1 MNSSKPRLAA
11 LLTAT
16 SLLSACGMTRSD
28 LVSACPPVVA
38 YSQPFLDRAAQE
50 LGFLPAGSAIQAML
64 ADYAVMRDQARA
76 CQR

>member
-1 MNSSKPRLAA
+1 
-11 LLTAT
+11 
-16 SLLSACGMTRSD
+16 MTRSD

-64 ADYAVMRDQARA
+64 ADYAVRRDQARA

>member
-1 MNSSKPRLAA
+1 MNSLKPRLAA

-16 SLLSACGMTRSD
+16 SLLAGCGTARSD

-50 LGFLPAGSAIQAML
+50 LGFLPAGSAIQEML

-76 CQR
+76 CR